1 MIHDKQYSTK
11 YVGSR
16 IEACHSVS
24 DEIDLRNLLVAIWQ
38 GKWVIAATT
47 ILFSVASVFYAL
59 SLSNIY
65 ESEVLLAPVTEE
77 SGLKLPGQLGGLASL
92 AGVNL
97 GGKGGNKTGLAIEI
111 LKSREFI
118 GRFVEDNDLYV
129 PLMAATGWDRATNTL
144 LINSNVYDV
153 NSEKWVRKVEAPF
166 EPKPSKMEA
175 YEEFKKIFSVN
186 EDKQT
191 GMVKLSIEFY
201 SPSMAKAWVD
211 SLVLAINENMRKRE
225 LNEAERSIDYL
236 NSKIEKTTIA
246 DVRSM
251 LFSLIEE
258 QTKTAM
264 LANVRDEYVFKT
276 VDPAVV
282 AERKVG
288 PKRAFIVVLSM
299 FFGFLLSA
307 FIIIVCYFNRR

>member
-1 MIHDKQYSTK
+1 
-11 YVGSR
+11 VESR
-16 IEACHSVS
+16 GEAEPPIS
-24 DEIDLRNLLVAIWQ
+24 DEIDLRNLLVAIWR
-38 GKWVIAATT
+38 GKWLVVASML
-47 ILFSVASVFYAL
+47 LFSVAAVFYSL
-59 SLSNIY
+59 SLPNIY
-65 ESEVLLAPVTEE
+65 KSEVLLAPVTEE

-97 GGKGGNKTGLAIEI
+97 GGNGGDKTGLAIEI

-118 GRFVEDNDLYV
+118 GRFVQDNDLYV

-144 LINSNVYDV
+144 LINSEVYDV
-153 NSEKWVRKVEAPF
+153 NSKKWVRKVEIPF
-166 EPKPSKMEA
+166 EPKPSNMEA

-191 GMVKLSIEFY
+191 GMIKLSIEYY
-201 SPSMAKAWVD
+201 SPLMAKAWVD
-211 SLVLAINENMRKRE
+211 SLVMAINENMRKRE

-288 PKRAFIVVLSM
+288 PKRAFIVILSM
-299 FFGFLLSA
+299 LVGLMLSA
-307 FIIIVCYFNRR
+307 FIVIVHYFNRR